1 MVVEFTIITDILT
14 TLPNG
19 KLKVTKKNARI
30 IRAFDSSNITYQTYL
45 NSKGIAI
52 KKYTTIICGNE
63 YIQVDHPMEYVK
75 KKLGHYEVTG
85 YAAKAKYNKS
95 KKV

>member
-1 MVVEFTIITDILT
+1 MVVEFTIITDILA

-19 KLKVTKKNARI
+19 KLKVVKKNARI
-30 IRAFDSSNITYQTYL
+30 MRAFESSSLTYQTFI
-45 NSKGIAI
+45 NSKGQAI
-52 KKYTTIICGNE
+52 KKYTTIICGAE
-63 YIQVDHPMEYVK
+63 YLQVDHPVEYVK

-85 YAAKAKYNKS
+85 YAGKAKYNKS

>member
-1 MVVEFTIITDILT
+1 MVVEFIIITDILT

-19 KLKVTKKNARI
+19 KLKVVKKNARI
-30 IRAFDSSNITYQTYL
+30 TRAFESSNLTYQTFIG
-45 NSKGIAI
+45 SKGIPI

-63 YIQVDHPMEYVK
+63 YLQADHPIEYIK

-85 YAAKAKYNKS
+85 YAGKAKYNKS